1 LIAAEPEPFIPSSPD
16 CYLPLLSDPASLLSA
31 DLEAAEKVIF
41 EYDAFP
47 AIKDEIYQ
55 EDGESDDQ
63 NRGRFCN
70 PQDIFPELESLPS
83 DELFPNPERMKKED
97 LKVEAGLTPPLPTP
111 TYPKTVTFSD
121 VVEEMLLDHEYSD
134 SASSRADSRNE
145 NAFFLHDGLYEV
157 LEQASETVNRKVEQ
171 EQLQEAATTK
181 KVHVPNMDFA
191 LPEPPWKELEK
202 LRFSSNLSQAQNTLI
217 STMKAEHG
225 ITNSIP
231 GIRKLEECL
240 RWTPFPVNLARIA
253 LEEELGSDNDFLPF
267 ITSLNGLNVVTSAD
281 VTYKKPGLRIVEEA
295 EDDGNEDLE
304 PGTFLAEQSEDLA
317 SLLRK
322 RKLQVGIDEVLSN
335 NQLSD
340 SSTTPTRGKRPSRI
354 ANEFVAAGQLIAGQ
368 NEEIPDNLIGGQF
381 SAALSLDNFME
392 MRGKKKQKL
401 TDSNYFASSQVAP
414 IPPPQYL
421 PVAQNI
427 PIPHVMKTDLAL
439 PLLQPPSTSTPFII
453 STSLLNLRPLVKT
466 VQALFPTAQFI
477 ERDFTRHN
485 TTSWLKPG
493 TIVRSP
499 IISSLASE
507 ADLIISPSTGAV
519 LTSLTRIK
527 QKPLPGQKAK
537 TEIREKIEAVSMRYE
552 RLLVFISEGSLDE
565 SSRGLNGQDC
575 MAFTEFLA
583 FCASLP
589 TSANVI
595 FVPGG
600 HQTLAK
606 WLVSAMIEH
615 GMHDPVKAGLLEEET
630 IWELFL
636 RRCGMNSYAAQSVSA
651 ELKAPEGVN
660 LKSPSKHGIYGICAF
675 VEMDHEER
683 IRRFGALLGGERVL
697 GMVSRVIDIPW
708 RDRTP

>member
-1 LIAAEPEPFIPSSPD
+1 M
-16 CYLPLLSDPASLLSA
+16 PLLSDPASLLSA

-41 EYDAFP
+41 KYDAFP
-47 AIKDEIYQ
+47 AIQDETDQ
-55 EDGESDDQ
+55 EDGKPDHQ
-63 NRGRFCN
+63 NRGECCN

-134 SASSRADSRNE
+134 GASSRADSRNE
-145 NAFFLHDGLYEV
+145 NAFFLDDGLYEI
-157 LEQASETVNRKVEQ
+157 LEQASETINRKVEQ

-181 KVHVPNMDFA
+181 KVQVPNLDFA
-191 LPEPPWKELEK
+191 LPEPPWKVLEK
-202 LRFSSNLSQAQNTLI
+202 LRFSCNLLQAQNTLI
-217 STMKAEHG
+217 STSKAEHG
-225 ITNSIP
+225 ITNGIP

-240 RWTPFPVNLARIA
+240 RWTPFPVDLARIA
-253 LEEELGSDNDFLPF
+253 LDEELGSDNDFLLF

-295 EDDGNEDLE
+295 EDDGDEDLE
-304 PGTFLAEQSEDLA
+304 QGTFLAHQSEDLA

-322 RKLQVGIDEVLSN
+322 RKLQVGVGEVLSN
-335 NQLSD
+335 RQLSD
-340 SSTTPTRGKRPSRI
+340 SSTRPTCGNLPFRQNTPRI
-354 ANEFVAAGQLIAGQ
+354 TNGFVAAGQLIAGQ
-368 NEEIPDNLIGGQF
+368 NEEIQDNLIGGQF

-414 IPPPQYL
+414 VPPPQ
-421 PVAQNI
+421 PVPIAPNI

-439 PLLQPPSTSTPFII
+439 PLIQPPSTSTPFII
-453 STSLLNLRPLVKT
+453 SASLLNLRPLVKT
-466 VQALFPTAQFI
+466 VHALFPTAQFI
-477 ERDFTRHN
+477 ERDFTKHN
-485 TTSWLKPG
+485 TTAWLKPG

-519 LTSLTRIK
+519 LTSLTKIK

-552 RLLVFISEGSLDE
+552 RLLVFISEGSPDE

-575 MAFTEFLA
+575 MAYTEFLA
-583 FCASLP
+583 FCGSLP

-660 LKSPSKHGIYGICAF
+660 LKSPSKHGIYGISAF

-683 IRRFGALLGGERVL
+683 VRRFGALLGGERVL
-697 GMVSRVIDIPW
+697 GRVSRVIDIPW
-708 RDRTP
+708 REQTP